1 MSLDFYYRLC
11 LIGAITVF
19 FLYIIKYS
27 PGGFKIGPVEV
38 MESHPTLSGV
48 PSAAAN
54 PNDRAPAGMDSPTVY
69 LGFAQSKHEI
79 DDRIKDQQK
88 LQWQQRA
95 MEPVPEM
102 DSRVTNDGYG
112 DEVDSVLDGQFLN
125 E

>member
-1 MSLDFYYRLC
+1 MTLDFYYRLC

-27 PGGFKIGPVEV
+27 PQGFKEGPVEMV
-38 MESHPTLSGV
+38 ESHPTLTEI
-48 PSAAAN
+48 PSAAAHRK
-54 PNDRAPAGMDSPTVY
+54 DRAPAGMGSPKVY
-69 LGFAQSKHEI
+69 LGFAQSKGEI
-79 DDRIKDQQK
+79 DHRIKDQQK
-88 LQWQQRA
+88 VQWQQRA